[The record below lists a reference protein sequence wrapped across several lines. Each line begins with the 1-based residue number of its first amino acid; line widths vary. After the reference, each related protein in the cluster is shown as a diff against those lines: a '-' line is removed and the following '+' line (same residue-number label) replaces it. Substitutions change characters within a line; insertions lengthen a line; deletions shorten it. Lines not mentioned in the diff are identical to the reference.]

1 MKLRIGELADRLELP
16 LRTLDRW
23 IRQGRIPVHREG
35 DHCVFKKAA
44 LERWAS
50 THNLGLSIKKAERSP
65 AQEPDL
71 ENLTPVMK
79 RGGVFYDLEADDV
92 DSALEAAADQ
102 ISAISESDRSSLLT
116 GLKEREQMTSTGI
129 GKGVA
134 IPHPRT
140 PIAGVIDRARILT
153 FFLRQAID
161 FHAVDDR
168 PVFVLFV
175 MLSPSIKTHLHLLSR
190 LSFCIRNDEF
200 IDFLRGRPEPSAL
213 FARIAGF
220 EKALDAAAS

>member
-1 MKLRIGELADRLELP
+1 MKLRIGELAQRLELP

-35 DHCVFKKAA
+35 DHIVFKKTV

-50 THNLGLSIKKAERSP
+50 THNLGLSAGSAERSKDT
-65 AQEPDL
+65 EPDL
-71 ENLTPVMK
+71 ENLLPVMQ
-79 RGGVFYDLEADDV
+79 RGGVFYDLAADDV
-92 DSALEAAADQ
+92 DAALEAAAGQ
-102 ISAISESDRSSLLT
+102 ISAISESDRASLLA

-140 PIAGVIDRARILT
+140 PIAGVIDQARILT
-153 FFLRQAID
+153 VFLQRAID

-168 PVFVLFV
+168 PVFVLFL

-190 LSFCIRNDEF
+190 LSFCIRDDGF

-213 FARIAGF
+213 FERIAEF
-220 EKALDAAAS
+220 EAALDSAES